1 MGTDNDHPRNHHN
14 NDSCMVPQHQQPTM
28 SPAAAV
34 SLRSHVQ
41 PKLELLANHPSIPSD
56 PWNYPM
62 SLLPLL
68 RGQWVVARPSAH
80 LLMQTATARRTADC
94 IVHLAN
100 PISHRNKTAAV
111 ILIIRSPLPTHRK
124 EDAFLAN
131 RHPLSLACHTYSP
144 SAIVSVFPL
153 VCVCVVDLFCWGF
166 LISSFWIEG
175 WEDERPPLESHLYFQ
190 FGRKSCSSTQKG
202 ISFGIKGIFLFDRE
216 NFQGWEQRIA
226 SAVQRTIYFPP
237 FPSLFLCL
245 YCFVCPAKFV
255 KVSIPGADMETHHGL
270 LSFFLLVF
278 PFSCVLV
285 SNHVFS
291 LCRFVFLLLVAPG
304 HSKLVEI
311 SN

>member
-202 ISFGIKGIFLFDRE
+202 ISFGSKRKRRQCRELYIFL
-216 NFQGWEQRIA
+216 
-226 SAVQRTIYFPP
+226 
-237 FPSLFLCL
+237 PSLH
-245 YCFVCPAKFV
+245 CFCVCIVLFAPAKFV

-270 LSFFLLVF
+270 LSLLLLVF

-285 SNHVFS
+285 SCHVFS
-291 LCRFVFLLLVAPG
+291 YIGLCFCVW
-304 HSKLVEI
+304 
-311 SN
+311 